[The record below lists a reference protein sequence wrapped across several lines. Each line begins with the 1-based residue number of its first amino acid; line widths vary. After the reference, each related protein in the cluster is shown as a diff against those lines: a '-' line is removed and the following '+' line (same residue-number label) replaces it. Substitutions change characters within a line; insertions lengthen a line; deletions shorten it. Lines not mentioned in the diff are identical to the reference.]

1 VREREMAWEE
11 FNVEVSWPRMMGIL
25 GSREV
30 VGRGGE
36 GKREEG
42 EVRLDVGG
50 EGLAAASRA
59 GICTGLPLSLE
70 IDTGF
75 RGLK

>member
-1 VREREMAWEE
+1 MREREMAWEE

-36 GKREEG
+36 TR
-42 EVRLDVGG
+42 R
-50 EGLAAASRA
+50 RQ
-59 GICTGLPLSLE
+59 
-70 IDTGF
+70 
-75 RGLK
+75 